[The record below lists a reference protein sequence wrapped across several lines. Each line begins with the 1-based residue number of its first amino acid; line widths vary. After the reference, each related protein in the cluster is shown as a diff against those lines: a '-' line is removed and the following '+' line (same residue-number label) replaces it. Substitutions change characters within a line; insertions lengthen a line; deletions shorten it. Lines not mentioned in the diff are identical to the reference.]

1 MTQIDAAIRE
11 RIEQV
16 YQVAEQKYG
25 RTFKRPTSISYKLRG
40 RTAGRAFTSGK
51 LDFNL
56 QIILDNLSTFI
67 DRTPAHEA
75 AHLIAHQL
83 SGHLDHGPV
92 WRQVMLRTG
101 QSPVRCHSY
110 VVKTPYEYACNCDE
124 PRYLS
129 TRMHN
134 SILRGNKYRCNTC
147 QSPIR
152 PKSECCNKNLIS
164 V

>member
-40 RTAGRAFTSGK
+40 QVAGRAFTSGK

-83 SGHLDHGPV
+83 SGRLDHGPV

-101 QSPVRCHSY
+101 QSPARCHSY
-110 VVKTPYEYACNCDE
+110 VVKTPHEYTCDCNKT
-124 PRYLS
+124 RYLS

-134 SILRGNKYRCNTC
+134 NILRGELYGCDICR
-147 QSPIR
+147 SRIR
-152 PKSECCNKNLIS
+152 AKSECCNKNLIS